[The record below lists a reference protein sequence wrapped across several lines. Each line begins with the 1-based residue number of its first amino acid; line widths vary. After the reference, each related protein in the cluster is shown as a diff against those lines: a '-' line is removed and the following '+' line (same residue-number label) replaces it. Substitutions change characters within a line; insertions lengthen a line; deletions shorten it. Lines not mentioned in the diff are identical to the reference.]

1 MLPILSRGS
10 MTSATGFKAIKGTRP
25 RLYSKE
31 DVAAGAVLRS
41 ISPKAFNLIRDRSW
55 MQLPS
60 RSTVLNWLSKFA
72 VVEGGQ
78 PALIDLV
85 KDKYPNAAAREVF
98 LSFDEM
104 SLKERWVYDK
114 VGRIT

>member
-10 MTSATGFKAIKGTRP
+10 MTSATVFKAIKGKRP
-25 RLYSKE
+25 HVYSKE
-31 DVAAGAVLRS
+31 DVAASAVLRS
-41 ISPKAFNLIRDRSW
+41 ISPKAFNLIRDRGW

-60 RSTVLNWLSKFA
+60 RTTVLSWLSKF
-72 VVEGGQ
+72 VIVEGGQ

-85 KDKYPNAAAREVF
+85 KDKYPDAAAREVF

-114 VGRIT
+114 VGRIS

>member
-10 MTSATGFKAIKGTRP
+10 MTSATVFKAIKGTRP

-104 SLKERWVYDK
+104 PLKERWVYDK